1 MSDKQENKESLSES
15 LQQVISL
22 LEKHK
27 LVEHLVHKQGLP
39 NHDFDK
45 QDLFN
50 QDLANKDLANQ
61 DLANLDLAKSDLSK
75 QDLVE
80 LLVHK
85 QNLNA
90 LQKKLDALHPADV
103 AHILE
108 ALPLQ
113 DRLNL
118 WDLVKADRDGD
129 ILLEVTD
136 SVRQSLI
143 ADMDSQEL
151 LAAAEQLDT
160 DELAD
165 LAPDLPKDVLQ
176 DLLDSLD
183 TQNRE
188 RLQST
193 LSYTENTVGA
203 LMDFDIVT
211 IRENVTLE
219 VALRYLRR
227 LGSLPDL
234 TDKLFVVDR
243 NDILQGVLP
252 LKRLVVND
260 LEANV
265 VDVMAADAVVFHPED
280 IADDAAQAFERYD
293 LVTAPVVDANNKL
306 VGRLTVDEVMDYIRD
321 ESESDMLSMA
331 GLREEEDFF
340 ASVWKSV
347 QNRWAW
353 LAVNL
358 VTAIVA
364 SRVIGLFEGSIEKIV
379 ALAALMPIVAGIG
392 GNSGNQTTT
401 MIVRG
406 LALGQ
411 ISSHNMQSLVK
422 KELGVALL
430 NGLLW
435 GGVLGVI
442 AYLLYGNY
450 QLGLVMMS
458 AMTLNLLLAA
468 VMGVVIPL
476 VLDKFGRDPAVGT
489 SVLITAV
496 TDSGGFFIFL
506 GLATIFLI

>member
-1 MSDKQENKESLSES
+1 MSDLQEAKESLTEN
-15 LQQVISL
+15 LQQVIAL
-22 LEKHK
+22 LEKSK
-27 LVEHLVHKQGLP
+27 LKDGLFRP
-39 NHDFDK
+39 
-45 QDLFN
+45 QDMG
-50 QDLANKDLANQ
+50 
-61 DLANLDLAKSDLSK
+61 
-75 QDLVE
+75 E
-80 LLVHK
+80 L
-85 QNLNA
+85 Q
-90 LQKKLDALHPADV
+90 QKLDDLHPADV

-108 ALPLQ
+108 ALPLE

-118 WDLVKADRDGD
+118 WELVKAERDGD
-129 ILLEVTD
+129 ILLEVAD

-143 ADMDSQEL
+143 ADMDSHEL

-176 DLLDSLD
+176 DLMDSLD
-183 TQNRE
+183 AQNRE

-193 LSYTENTVGA
+193 LSYPENAVGA

-211 IRENVTLE
+211 IREDITLE

-252 LKRLVVND
+252 LKRMVVND

-265 VDVMAADAVVFHPED
+265 VDIMAPDSVTFHPED
-280 IADDAAQAFERYD
+280 IADEAAQAFERYD
-293 LVTAPVVDANNKL
+293 LVTAPVVDKNNKL
-306 VGRLTVDEVMDYIRD
+306 VGRLTVNEVMDYIRD

-331 GLREEEDFF
+331 GLRDEEDFF
-340 ASVWKSV
+340 ASIWKSV

-353 LAVNL
+353 LAINL
-358 VTAIVA
+358 VTALVA

-411 ISSHNMQSLVK
+411 ISSHNMQSLIK
-422 KELGVALL
+422 KELGVSLL

-435 GGVLGVI
+435 GSVLGLI
-442 AYLLYGNY
+442 AYALYGNY
-450 QLGLVMMS
+450 QLGLVMTA

-468 VMGVVIPL
+468 IMGVMIPL
-476 VLDKFGRDPAVGT
+476 LMTKFGRDPAVGS

-506 GLATIFLI
+506 GLATIFLLK